1 MCRTKFVENML
12 VKCWRV
18 ITPIVMLVF
27 DFLLFLGSNE
37 SVVRLLRRNMQTHC
51 SEVSPSFLSWG
62 IISCLFRVRH
72 YIHTISRFIQQID
85 IIILDPI
92 IEYSINIRN
101 LLPGMSVFVAMEKC
115 RPYHSRLRISTGYG
129 LYGLCVRV
137 LYTNYTNHWNS
148 LDVHQLL

>member
-1 MCRTKFVENML
+1 LARHHANCNASF
-12 VKCWRV
+12 W
-18 ITPIVMLVF
+18 
-27 DFLLFLGSNE
+27 LFIILGSNE

-51 SEVSPSFLSWG
+51 SEVSSSFLSWG

-101 LLPGMSVFVAMEKC
+101 LLPGMSVFVAMERC
-115 RPYHSRLRISTGYG
+115 RPYHSRLRYPWIMVYV
-129 LYGLCVRV
+129 YVY
-137 LYTNYTNHWNS
+137 YTQIIQIIET
-148 LDVHQLL
+148 V